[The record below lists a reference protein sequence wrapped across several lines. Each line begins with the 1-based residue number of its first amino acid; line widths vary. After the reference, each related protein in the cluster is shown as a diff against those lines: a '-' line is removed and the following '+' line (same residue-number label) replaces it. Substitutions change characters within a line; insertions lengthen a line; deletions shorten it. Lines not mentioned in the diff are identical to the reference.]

1 MRGNLISIKD
11 ISREEI
17 QILFELAEHGDDIFQ
32 EYDNFLNKKV
42 LGLLFFQPSTR
53 TQFSFQSSFFKL
65 GGNCVTSFDIE
76 QTRSGQTYHEPLDD
90 MAEMLSNY
98 CDIVVMR
105 TSVPNDL
112 KLLCKGSRIPI
123 ISAGAG
129 KEEHPTQALIDLFT
143 MKRILNTIDSISIL
157 IIGSPAQRTVNS
169 LLLGLSLWNDVKVV
183 IMCEEGEIIS
193 PDIQRAIPNLIINY
207 VHSWS
212 ELLSHDSYREFSV
225 IYVTEIMGTNNQ
237 NHKYTLSLANYSNL
251 KNSPIILS
259 PLPRT
264 RELPK
269 TIDRIP
275 FSQYFF
281 QAKQGIYIRAAL
293 FIQYFK

>member
-1 MRGNLISIKD
+1 MKRNLISIKD
-11 ISREEI
+11 ISKVEI
-17 QILFELAEHGDDIFQ
+17 CNLFELAEYGDAIFQ
-32 EYDNFLNKKV
+32 EYDNLLNKKV
-42 LGLLFFQPSTR
+42 LGSLFFQPSTR
-53 TQFSFQSSFFKL
+53 TQFSFQSSFIRL
-65 GGNCVTSFDIE
+65 GGNCITSTDIE

-98 CDIVVMR
+98 CDIIVMR
-105 TSVPNDL
+105 TSEPNDL
-112 KLLCKGSRIPI
+112 KLLCKGSKIPI

-143 MKRILNTIDSISIL
+143 IKRILHTIDSITIL

-169 LLLGLSLWNDVKVV
+169 LLLGLSLWNNVNVV
-183 IMCEEGEIIS
+183 IMCEKGEVILS
-193 PDIQRAIPNLIINY
+193 DVQRNILNLTINY
-207 VHSWS
+207 VHSWD
-212 ELLSHDSYREFSV
+212 ELFSYDSYQELSV
-225 IYVTEIMGTNNQ
+225 IYVTEIVGANTKNQKYVLNEVNYNNLR
-237 NHKYTLSLANYSNL
+237 NN
-251 KNSPIILS
+251 PIILS

-269 TIDRIP
+269 EIDCIP

-293 FIQYFK
+293 FVQYFK

>member
-1 MRGNLISIKD
+1 MRGNLISIRD
-11 ISREEI
+11 ISKEEI
-17 QILFELAEHGDDIFQ
+17 HIVFELAERGDDIFR

-53 TQFSFQSSFFKL
+53 TQFSFQSSFLKL
-65 GGNCVTSFDIE
+65 GGNCITSFDIE
-76 QTRSGQTYHEPLDD
+76 QTRSGQTYCEPLDD

-105 TSVPNDL
+105 TSVPDDL

-143 MKRILNTIDSISIL
+143 IKRVLGTIDSISIL
-157 IIGSPAQRTVNS
+157 IIGSPTQRTVNS
-169 LLLGLSLWNDVKVV
+169 LLLGLSLWNNVKVI
-183 IMCEEGEIIS
+183 IMCEEGERVI
-193 PDIQRAIPNLIINY
+193 PAIQEAIQNLTINY
-207 VHSWS
+207 VHSWN
-212 ELLSHDSYREFSV
+212 ELLSHNSYREFSA
-225 IYVTEIMGTNNQ
+225 IYVTEIVGANNQ
-237 NHKYTLSLANYSNL
+237 NNKYTLSLSNYSNF
-251 KNSPIILS
+251 KNHPIILS

-269 TIDRIP
+269 SIDIIP
-275 FSQYFF
+275 SSQYFF
-281 QAKQGIYIRAAL
+281 QAKQGMYIRASL
-293 FIQYFK
+293 FVQYFK